1 MLQWIV
7 MCLLGVAV
15 VMVNSAGMS
24 VGGADTV
31 SLESMAAGRPT
42 IYALLAIGVMTVIG
56 FVDVRKFES
65 VRWWL
70 NPLLWAMLLAIGLC
84 CLTLVPGFGKNMN
97 GSSRW
102 LYIGPQSWN
111 FSFQPSELA
120 KWVMVGAMA
129 WWAARLVAKDG
140 VEGVVR
146 IKKFWLGLLP
156 ALMML
161 GGVCG
166 LIAIEDLGTAAL
178 IGVVGV
184 GMLIAAGAKLW
195 QLSLFAPPAIG
206 AVYYFVVS
214 SPYRMDRIMAFLHPW
229 DDPQGTG
236 YQLIQ
241 AKTAFASGGLFGRG
255 LGNGLLKF
263 GHLPEDTT
271 DFIFPII
278 CEEMGLAGGL
288 LVVGLYA
295 ALIWV
300 GLGVIREC
308 RHAFGRLLGLGVMMT
323 IGVQALINVAVVTG
337 TVPTKGI
344 ALPLVSYGGTGWV
357 LCAGA
362 VGLLVAIDRLNRFEE
377 EAEEEGEELE
387 LAPRRG
393 GVVSISASG
402 Y

>member
-1 MLQWIV
+1 MLTSGNMLQWIV

-24 VGGADTV
+24 VGGVDSV

-42 IYALLAIGVMTVIG
+42 IYALLAVGVMVVVG
-56 FVDVRKFES
+56 S

-70 NPLLWAMLLAIGLC
+70 NPLVWSMLLAIGLC
-84 CLTLVPGFGKNMN
+84 CLALAPGFGKNVN

-102 LYIGPQSWN
+102 LYIGPESWN
-111 FSFQPSELA
+111 FSFQPSEIA

-129 WWAARLVAKDG
+129 WWAAGAVGK
-140 VEGVVR
+140 EKVVR
-146 IKKFWLGLLP
+146 IKRFWLGLLP
-156 ALMML
+156 ALMLL
-161 GGVCG
+161 GSVCG

-178 IGVVGV
+178 IGAVGV
-184 GMLIAAGAKLW
+184 GMLVAAGAKLW
-195 QLSLFAPPAIG
+195 QLGLFAPPAIG

-214 SPYRMDRIMAFLHPW
+214 SPYRMERITAFLHPW
-229 DDPQGTG
+229 DDPQGAG

-241 AKTAFASGGLFGRG
+241 SKTAFASGGLFGRG

-278 CEEMGLAGGL
+278 CEELGLAGGL
-288 LVVGLYA
+288 LIVGLYA

-308 RHAFGRLLGLGVMMT
+308 RHAFGRLLGLGVMIT

-362 VGLLVAIDRLNRFEE
+362 VGLLVAIDRLNRYEE
-377 EAEEEGEELE
+377 EAEVEGEEPE
-387 LAPRRG
+387 PAPRRG